1 MITEFFRQKR
11 IIISLIIAVLLI
23 YQAIKIIKIRKGIP
37 LKGVIAG
44 HSKDNLGNIFAIVQ
58 FTYEGN
64 EYNIL
69 SSIGHDKEKFLKGEE
84 VDIYYDPKN
93 HKYVHI
99 AKEKGDII
107 WGGVGIL
114 FVIYLVYTEL
124 YA

>member
-23 YQAIKIIKIRKGIP
+23 YQAIKIIKIRKRIP

-93 HKYVHI
+93 HKYVNI